1 MSTTLDRHPA
11 PTHVPARR
19 VDFVLG
25 LSTILVAV
33 VGVVMVYSATRAKLV
48 AAGIN
53 PHYYLERQAAFVL
66 LGIIVMVAI
75 AFSDYRWL
83 EHASW
88 ALYGGLVL
96 ALLAMFTPLGSR
108 ALGATRWFQLGPI
121 QIQPSA
127 FGGIVIV
134 VFVAAICSRY
144 PEGLGPAQVV
154 KVLAIASVPILL
166 VIKQPDLGSGIVMGV
181 VLFVTLVVAG
191 IPNRYLL
198 LLVLLGVLS
207 VFAII
212 HLGLLK
218 PYQLQRLTGFLNQ
231 NDSIQKGS
239 YNLYQSK
246 AAIGSGGVWGTGL
259 FKGAQTNLAYVPS
272 EQTDFIFSAVG
283 EQLGFVGAATI
294 LFLLGL
300 VVWRVLR
307 AAQVARDPFGRL
319 LATGV
324 FALLAFSVFENV
336 GMTMGIMPIAGI
348 PLPFMSYG
356 GSATLAF
363 FSSVGIAMSVYM
375 RHQR

>member
-1 MSTTLDRHPA
+1 
-11 PTHVPARR
+11 VPARR

-66 LGIIVMVAI
+66 LGTIVMVAI